1 MQRRSFLRNA
11 SLSLGALAL
20 LNKNVFAGFRVDDP
34 WKIKILRNNVG
45 IFTEKGGT
53 IGFLLNKKQIVV
65 VDSEFPEQ
73 ATHLIAELKKKS
85 DKPFELLINTHH
97 HGDHSSGNISFKG
110 IVQKVAAHTNSKA
123 NQERVAKEKKNEDQ
137 QLYPDT
143 VYGDDGW
150 EYKMRDEKIKTYY
163 FGPAHTN
170 GDSIIHFQHANIA
183 HMGDLMFNRRHPFI
197 DRSSGASVKNWI
209 TVLDKTISTFDND
222 TIFIFGHA
230 FDSEKVTGSKED
242 LELFKDYL
250 EKLYQFANLEIKAG
264 KSKDEFIKNTAIPGV
279 TEWKGDGID
288 RPLTAIYE
296 ELTEVK

>member
-65 VDSEFPEQ
+65 VDSEFPDQ